1 MTLRPTRLSRTA
13 ALALALATTLFF
25 GCGGGAS
32 AGSPGKVGSAVPKL
46 AFRTLDG
53 KPFSFDDHK
62 GQVVLVDFWATWC
75 TPCHLQTR
83 ILEPI
88 HRDYT
93 AKGVKFFSVDLG
105 ESPEAVKKFLAK
117 HPLPYPTL
125 LDPQDSAAERLEV
138 YALPTVMVLDKKGKI
153 AFLQNSLVDGP
164 TLRRVLQK
172 AGA

>member
-1 MTLRPTRLSRTA
+1 M
-13 ALALALATTLFF
+13 
-25 GCGGGAS
+25 
-32 AGSPGKVGSAVPKL
+32 
-46 AFRTLDG
+46 
-53 KPFSFDDHK
+53 
-62 GQVVLVDFWATWC
+62 LVDFWATWC

-172 AGA
+172 AGV